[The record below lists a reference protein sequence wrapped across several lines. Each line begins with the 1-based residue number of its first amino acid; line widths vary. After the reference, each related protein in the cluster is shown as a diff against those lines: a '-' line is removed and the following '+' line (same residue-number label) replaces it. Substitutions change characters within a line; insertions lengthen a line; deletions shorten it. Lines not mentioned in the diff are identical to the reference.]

1 MLDYKQLNVTTFNC
15 KNIRTCG
22 PIFEKF
28 AKTEDMVLIQEH
40 WLFKCQLDLLNELN
54 ENFMSA
60 GKSVDYTDP
69 IPPIQI
75 PRGYGGVAIF
85 WKKDIDHIVNSLEI
99 GNQRIICIELLA
111 ERPTLVICVYMP
123 CNGETDSYHS
133 YVECIEQLQE
143 IIYTYQGTHEIIIGG
158 DFNENAVVNNNSKRS
173 SCFHTFIRENDLMTR
188 NTEHTFI
195 HPNGKDSSTIDFFLY
210 KQRTDKSITKI
221 ERVESYS
228 ESVSDHYPVSMTMN
242 VNFKKRSL
250 KATSSI
256 KTVTRIKWNSVDKQ
270 QYASIAAKKVSNMND
285 VIMSSDIDNAVST
298 VNQLLTDSAKECFPA
313 RKKGTKKPKLK
324 VMNPKIYHAIHEKK
338 KAFHQWKM
346 NGRPND
352 PTNFYLLEKKLK
364 TVELRRQ
371 IRIETARR
379 RHAEKM
385 SIVNAK
391 QSDNAL
397 FHRIIRNQRGKC
409 HKFIDELH
417 VGSQSYSGD
426 EILSGWYEHFKE
438 LSSKKVNE
446 KFDLNFMKQVEEEV
460 AIIYMICLDSSV
472 DPKPVTDEEIK
483 KAIASL
489 NRGKAPDVYGVTA
502 EHVYYGGHAVTN
514 CVQTLINNIL
524 FNKEIPSSMKLGILN
539 PIFKYSKSEQSSH
552 TPGGSHQRSYHF
564 ETKSRLQKKV
574 YI

>member
-1 MLDYKQLNVTTFNC
+1 
-15 KNIRTCG
+15 
-22 PIFEKF
+22 
-28 AKTEDMVLIQEH
+28 
-40 WLFKCQLDLLNELN
+40 
-54 ENFMSA
+54 
-60 GKSVDYTDP
+60 
-69 IPPIQI
+69 
-75 PRGYGGVAIF
+75 
-85 WKKDIDHIVNSLEI
+85 
-99 GNQRIICIELLA
+99 
-111 ERPTLVICVYMP
+111 
-123 CNGETDSYHS
+123 
-133 YVECIEQLQE
+133 
-143 IIYTYQGTHEIIIGG
+143 
-158 DFNENAVVNNNSKRS
+158 
-173 SCFHTFIRENDLMTR
+173 MTR

-228 ESVSDHYPVSMTMN
+228 ESVSDHYPVSMTTN

-313 RKKGTKKPKLK
+313 RKKGSGTKKPKLK

-371 IRIETARR
+371 IRIETARK

-502 EHVYYGGHAVTN
+502 EHVYYGGPAVTN

-539 PIFKYSKSEQSSH
+539 PIFKNKGNCKESQNYRGITI
-552 TPGGSHQRSYHF
+552 TPVLTRLLESVL
-564 ETKSRLQKKV
+564 KSRIKPILLEKQNSLQRGFTENSSPMNCALLVEEFYRNNKDLNKPTYVAFMDVKSAFDVVVHPNLMRKLYNSGVNGLDWLMINSLHHESQTAVKWQGQLSSTYVNQQGVRQGGVLSADLFKV
-574 YI
+574 YDNGLLDRIQVSGKGARIGTIGIQAPACADDVTVLSNDPCSSL

>member
-1 MLDYKQLNVTTFNC
+1 MSAYVLLKVEKQIEKLIDLDSDVHVSEPDYSTQTVSENLINETTYNQCESPVSRDNHYHMHTENETLSQSSHVSSLNSDSIQRPSNEMNFNEHLKLNYTGDHENLYPRGEHQRTNNASLTENVTGQPLFYQTPSTVSRKKRFFTAEQPDKSSELTKDHTLLDYKQLNVTTFNC
-15 KNIRTCG
+15 KNIRACG

-28 AKTEDMVLIQEH
+28 AKTEDIVLIQEH

-60 GKSVDYTDP
+60 GKSVDYTDHL

-99 GNQRIICIELLA
+99 GNQRIICIELLT

-133 YVECIEQLQE
+133 HVECIEQLQE

-270 QYASIAAKKVSNMND
+270 Q
-285 VIMSSDIDNAVST
+285 
-298 VNQLLTDSAKECFPA
+298 
-313 RKKGTKKPKLK
+313 
-324 VMNPKIYHAIHEKK
+324 
-338 KAFHQWKM
+338 
-346 NGRPND
+346 
-352 PTNFYLLEKKLK
+352 
-364 TVELRRQ
+364 
-371 IRIETARR
+371 
-379 RHAEKM
+379 
-385 SIVNAK
+385 
-391 QSDNAL
+391 
-397 FHRIIRNQRGKC
+397 
-409 HKFIDELH
+409 
-417 VGSQSYSGD
+417 
-426 EILSGWYEHFKE
+426 
-438 LSSKKVNE
+438 
-446 KFDLNFMKQVEEEV
+446 
-460 AIIYMICLDSSV
+460 
-472 DPKPVTDEEIK
+472 
-483 KAIASL
+483 
-489 NRGKAPDVYGVTA
+489 
-502 EHVYYGGHAVTN
+502 
-514 CVQTLINNIL
+514 
-524 FNKEIPSSMKLGILN
+524 
-539 PIFKYSKSEQSSH
+539 
-552 TPGGSHQRSYHF
+552 
-564 ETKSRLQKKV
+564 
-574 YI
+574 